1 MPQLNPDNSVSPA
14 TRGQG
19 LPPTQVRGLIA
30 GPRRAGRRVR
40 KHLSRARSRERVNY
54 ITLFPS
60 LLTILN
66 GICGFTAIVF
76 ASKGIEAGS
85 GQELRFAGAQF
96 SHFAIAGYLILL
108 AMIADVF
115 DGRLARM
122 SQSTSSFGGQLDSLC
137 DTISFGVAPAF
148 LMLKVLEYK
157 LGGFAEIDPA
167 VGRYLG
173 RFVWL
178 TAAIYISCAAI
189 RLARFNVENQ
199 EDESAHMSFVGLPSP
214 AAAGVLVSLVI
225 VHQQML
231 PDLFAEGTRVYNICE
246 NVIVYA
252 LPFLALGTA
261 GLMVS
266 RIRYPHILN
275 QYLKGKKPFAYLI
288 WALFLVDLIIWTRL
302 GALVLIFWGFAASS
316 VVKWIYCRWLA
327 PQFTAGSDA
336 VPASAKH
343 ISAETASD
351 DAAATSDVSDRQL

>member
-1 MPQLNPDNSVSPA
+1 M
-14 TRGQG
+14 
-19 LPPTQVRGLIA
+19 
-30 GPRRAGRRVR
+30 GRRPR
-40 KHLSRARSRERVNY
+40 KVSVGGSRTRSRERVNY
-54 ITLFPS
+54 ITIFPS
-60 LLTILN
+60 LVTILN
-66 GICGFTAIVF
+66 GVCGFTAIVF

-85 GQELRFAGAQF
+85 GQAVRFAGAEL

-108 AMIADVF
+108 AMIADMF

-178 TAAIYISCAAI
+178 TAAIYISCATI
-189 RLARFNVENQ
+189 RLARFNVEN
-199 EDESAHMSFVGLPSP
+199 EEYESAHMNFVGLPSP
-214 AAAGVLVSLVI
+214 AAAGVLASMVMVQ
-225 VHQQML
+225 QQML
-231 PDLFAEGTRVYNICE
+231 PDMFAEGTRAYHICE

-288 WALFLVDLIIWTRL
+288 WALFLVNLIIWTRL
-302 GALVLIFWGFAASS
+302 GALILIFWGFAASS
-316 VVKWIYCRWLA
+316 PIKWIYRRLA
-327 PQFTAGSDA
+327 RKKSYLTSMEAGGG
-336 VPASAKH
+336 V
-343 ISAETASD
+343 
-351 DAAATSDVSDRQL
+351 AATSEPLLAEGQGPAREGGDQQL